1 MENVRDARKNGV
13 IFCLSLITPITI
25 IASRSTI
32 RIQPGHREYEEKK
45 KRTKEEGEHTALFF
59 RNAIRR
65 IGVSRHSNSQ

>member
-32 RIQPGHREYEEKK
+32 RIQPGRREHEEKK
-45 KRTKEEGEHTALFF
+45 KRMKEEGEHTLFF